1 MKKLILLLKLI
12 FTTLRLLAENKVT
25 FSEKI
30 FFVAF
35 TLKFNLAFALLMLQ
49 ISTLFLY
56 YPNIKKNIGKVKI
69 YFYFKSLVFKPI
81 ITQFNIVARNYI
93 W

>member
-49 ISTLFLY
+49 MSYLFFY
-56 YPNIKKNIGKVKI
+56 SPNINNFNATALSI
-69 YFYFKSLVFKPI
+69 I
-81 ITQFNIVARNYI
+81 ITLNSLLSKANTFAL
-93 W
+93 